1 MGTRETDQ
9 PPLWIATSDLPTS
22 PGHPF
27 YARLTTLLDGHHF
40 DRFVEGLCD
49 RFYAPVMGR
58 PSLAPGRYFRLL
70 LVGYFEGID
79 SERGMAWRATDSLAV
94 RSFLRLAVDEAPP
107 DHSTIARTRR
117 LIDLE
122 THRTVFTW
130 VQQRLVEAGRLKG
143 KTIAIDATTLEA
155 NAAMRSIVRRDT
167 GESYQAFLAG
177 LAKASG
183 IETPTREGLARLD
196 RKRKKKKTSN
206 TDWTNPHDP
215 DAKVTKMKDG
225 RTHLAHK
232 AEHAVDMETGAIV
245 AVTLQ
250 GADVGD
256 TTTIIETA
264 IAAAEQVEDAQA
276 NVDDR
281 QSLEEIVGDKGY
293 HSNQTLIDLDAV
305 GIRSYVSEPDRG
317 RRDWSKDPEA
327 RAPVYG
333 NRRRMRGRRGR
344 RLMRQRGE
352 RIERSFAH
360 LYDTG
365 GMRRTHLRGHTNI
378 LKRLLIHAGGFNLG
392 LVMRHLIGIGTPRG
406 LQGRV
411 AAVLATLGVLMGVV
425 RRRLTTISSSHRL
438 IPAVRGR
445 LASLATFAVNS
456 SAAITCTTGCYGRF
470 VDERYDDN
478 AAVEQVAV
486 GGPYSVAGSGDT
498 PSRREIFVCRPT
510 VTSDETACAERILGR
525 LARRAYRRPVTDG
538 EVATLMDFYR
548 SGRRDGD
555 FDAGIQFALERMLVD
570 PEFLFRIERDPADI
584 LPSTPYPLDDLALA
598 SRLSFFLWS
607 SIPDDELLEVATSGE
622 LSDPAVLEQQTRRL
636 LADPRSRALVDNFVS
651 QWLRLRNLESQER
664 ESAEYPEFD
673 ENLRQA
679 FRRETELFVES
690 TIREDRSLLELLSA
704 NYTFVNE
711 RLARHY
717 GIRGVY
723 GDRFRRVTLGRD
735 HPRGGLLGHGGLLMV
750 TSHPNRTSP
759 VLRGKWLLESM
770 LGAPP
775 PEPPADV
782 PGLPDRGEG
791 GEPASVRDRLEQH
804 RANPVCASCH
814 APMDPLGFALENFD
828 AIGSWRATSE
838 AGLPIDA
845 SGTMPSGAQFDGPA
859 GLRRVLLGRGEAF
872 ADTVT
877 EKLLAYAVGR
887 GLEYS
892 DRPSVRQVLRD
903 AAPEDYRWSSIVLG
917 IVKSP
922 PFQWRRSR
930 PDVTN

>member
-1 MGTRETDQ
+1 MAMGTRETDQ

-122 THRTVFTW
+122 THRAVFTW
-130 VQQRLVEAGRLKG
+130 VQQRLVEAGRLTG
-143 KTIAIDATTLEA
+143 KTIALDATTLEA

-177 LAKASG
+177 LATASG

-196 RKRKKKKTSN
+196 RKRKKKTSN

-293 HSNQTLIDLDAV
+293 HSNQTLIDLDAG

-456 SAAITCTTGCYGRF
+456 SAAIHLHHGLLRCQMSISP
-470 VDERYDDN
+470 DEVQ
-478 AAVEQVAV
+478 AK
-486 GGPYSVAGSGDT
+486 
-498 PSRREIFVCRPT
+498 
-510 VTSDETACAERILGR
+510 
-525 LARRAYRRPVTDG
+525 G
-538 EVATLMDFYR
+538 EPM
-548 SGRRDGD
+548 
-555 FDAGIQFALERMLVD
+555 
-570 PEFLFRIERDPADI
+570 
-584 LPSTPYPLDDLALA
+584 ALA
-598 SRLSFFLWS
+598 SRMIGGCALSVLGMVFALPGMAYAKADETPTYTKDVAPIFREKCEACHRPGYIAPMSLQTYAESRPWAR
-607 SIPDDELLEVATSGE
+607 SIQNRVATRQMPPWHIDKSVGIQDFQNDRVAHGYADRHHRSMGRRWRPPGRPGRPSAGGRLCRRRRLE
-622 LSDPAVLEQQTRRL
+622 LRGTVWRTAGPDHQIAAAHHAGLGPGPLVETGCANRPDRRPLGPRYRDPAIDVGRPSHH
-636 LADPRSRALVDNFVS
+636 ASRAG
-651 QWLRLRNLESQER
+651 
-664 ESAEYPEFD
+664 
-673 ENLRQA
+673 QA
-679 FRRETELFVES
+679 AT
-690 TIREDRSLLELLSA
+690 
-704 NYTFVNE
+704 
-711 RLARHY
+711 
-717 GIRGVY
+717 G
-723 GDRFRRVTLGRD
+723 GR
-735 HPRGGLLGHGGLLMV
+735 
-750 TSHPNRTSP
+750 
-759 VLRGKWLLESM
+759 
-770 LGAPP
+770 
-775 PEPPADV
+775 
-782 PGLPDRGEG
+782 
-791 GEPASVRDRLEQH
+791 
-804 RANPVCASCH
+804 
-814 APMDPLGFALENFD
+814 
-828 AIGSWRATSE
+828 
-838 AGLPIDA
+838 
-845 SGTMPSGAQFDGPA
+845 
-859 GLRRVLLGRGEAF
+859 
-872 ADTVT
+872 
-877 EKLLAYAVGR
+877 
-887 GLEYS
+887 
-892 DRPSVRQVLRD
+892 
-903 AAPEDYRWSSIVLG
+903 
-917 IVKSP
+917 
-922 PFQWRRSR
+922 
-930 PDVTN
+930 